1 MSAIKKSQEHAPE
14 QAEELTPDSE
24 APPLEDVS
32 DRPDIEAAE
41 SPVRTMQAQLLQS
54 MQSDGRR
61 GRIMDVGRVLASA
74 SGITALLGI
83 FVYYG
88 IW

>member
-14 QAEELTPDSE
+14 QAEELKPDPE
-24 APPLEDVS
+24 AAPLEDVE
-32 DRPDIEAAE
+32 DRPDVEAAE
-41 SPVRTMQAQLLQS
+41 SPARLMQAQLLQS

-74 SGITALLGI
+74 SGITTLLGI
-83 FVYYG
+83 FIYYG